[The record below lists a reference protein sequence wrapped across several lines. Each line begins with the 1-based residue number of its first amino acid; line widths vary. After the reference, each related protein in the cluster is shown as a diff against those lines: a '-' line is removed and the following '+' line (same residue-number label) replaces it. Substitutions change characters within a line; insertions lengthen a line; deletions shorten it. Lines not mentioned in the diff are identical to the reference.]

1 MRFFPL
7 LVLLLLSGCIQ
18 EPGAATEDSHDH
30 MSEPEMDPDH
40 DMDSEPVFFPD
51 FNVTS
56 HNGTNFSLQM
66 MSDGPWIAYFSA
78 PWCAHCET
86 TLDAYDQ
93 AFPANRMIIFSREA
107 DANYS
112 NMSEWHADTEES
124 LNRSMNRPFTLGSE
138 IAAQMEIEG
147 IPHVFLI
154 AADGEVIAKRLGKNT
169 DVQDNLDW
177 WQNNTQ

>member
-1 MRFFPL
+1 MRLFPL
-7 LVLLLLSGCIQ
+7 FVLLLLSGCIQ
-18 EPGAATEDSHDH
+18 EPGEAIVP
-30 MSEPEMDPDH
+30 EPEIIVEPEPEPD
-40 DMDSEPVFFPD
+40 PVFFPE

-56 HNGTNFSLQM
+56 HNGTNYSLDL
-66 MSDGPWIAYFSA
+66 MSQGPWIAYFSA

-93 AFPANRMIIFSREA
+93 AFPADRMIIFSR
-107 DANYS
+107 DPDVNYS
-112 NMSEWHADTEES
+112 NMSKWHADTEEG

-138 IAAQMEIEG
+138 IASQMEIEG
-147 IPHVFLI
+147 IPHVFLV

-169 DVQDNLDW
+169 DVQDNIDW